1 MTTTRG
7 LFHHVVAYGNFGQV
21 VRKKYL
27 VVIDGRI
34 CGGVREIASVVGPL
48 CTPFNVLADLMELAH
63 AEAILSSS
71 SGPAPA
77 VVSV

>member
-1 MTTTRG
+1 
-7 LFHHVVAYGNFGQV
+7 
-21 VRKKYL
+21 L
-27 VVIDGRI
+27 VVIDSRV
-34 CGGVREIASVVGPL
+34 CGGVREVASVVGSP

-63 AEAILSSS
+63 AEAILAPS